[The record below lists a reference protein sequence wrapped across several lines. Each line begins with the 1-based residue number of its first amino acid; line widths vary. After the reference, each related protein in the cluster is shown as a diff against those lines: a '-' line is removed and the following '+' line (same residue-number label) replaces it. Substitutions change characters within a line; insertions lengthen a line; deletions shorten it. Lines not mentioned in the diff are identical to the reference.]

1 MNTYQKL
8 EKMAELSDYLSTYEA
23 SKVDKKSVLE
33 MQMNTLIDSVLT
45 PEIMAKVN
53 EIKEEFQPMFDALD
67 NDLDYLENKSEY
79 EALEA
84 EVKQEV
90 IEAGQTIKGS
100 CLQACYAKGRVSWD
114 TKMLDG
120 YVVAHPEVEQFRK
133 VGEPSVSIR
142 KVAQ

>member
-1 MNTYQKL
+1 MSD
-8 EKMAELSDYLSTYEA
+8 EKPQFGSLLSSKKSSLDYLT
-23 SKVDKKSVLE
+23 KNDRR
-33 MQMNTLIDSVLT
+33 MRFNN
-45 PEIMAKVN
+45 AKDP
-53 EIKEEFQPMFDALD
+53 IYFAF
-67 NDLDYLENKSEY
+67 DYLENKSEY
-79 EALEA
+79 DALEA